1 MHDNFIESFSEY
13 LDGELEA
20 DRKDGLEKH
29 LKECAEC
36 SATLADLRRV
46 VMQARSLPMRA
57 PSEKVWSAI
66 ASEVALATD
75 ESSPAARVSRRVPSR
90 ILAAAA
96 LLIALLLGAG
106 GSAWWIAHQ
115 AQSNRSGT
123 RWLLLLHE
131 TASVPDGQ
139 VKGASMEQI
148 IARYLLAALVGL
160 VAAAPVFVDVRVRHS
175 GSVTFMIASAVAGLL
190 LAGGVLWSPLG
201 SPARTDLSV
210 VRSGIRRS
218 SPLPIDR

>member
-66 ASEVALATD
+66 ASESVATPCGKAWLA
-75 ESSPAARVSRRVPSR
+75 SSA
-90 ILAAAA
+90 
-96 LLIALLLGAG
+96 
-106 GSAWWIAHQ
+106 
-115 AQSNRSGT
+115 
-123 RWLLLLHE
+123 
-131 TASVPDGQ
+131 
-139 VKGASMEQI
+139 
-148 IARYLLAALVGL
+148 
-160 VAAAPVFVDVRVRHS
+160 
-175 GSVTFMIASAVAGLL
+175 
-190 LAGGVLWSPLG
+190 
-201 SPARTDLSV
+201 
-210 VRSGIRRS
+210 
-218 SPLPIDR
+218 